1 MILAIGNHN
10 DGLANTLFLGKAMGC
25 HIDGTGNISA
35 LGGHH
40 RGVDAG
46 EEHLG
51 RHVIAGD
58 RQLNESV
65 ASKHQQ
71 ANLIVGEVI
80 HQILDHHLT
89 TVQTAGR
96 DILGQH
102 RVTDIHRN
110 NSLDAGTLLVTD
122 LGAELRTGQH
132 NNQQCQSTLQ
142 NPEFYCGAE
151 TRHIGHERTQQ
162 FGIAKFTQTFL
173 LIAIREK
180 ADDGQYW
187 YHR

>member
-1 MILAIGNHN
+1 
-10 DGLANTLFLGKAMGC
+10 MGS

-35 LGGHH
+35 LGSHH

-80 HQILDHHLT
+80 YQILDHHLT

-96 DILGQH
+96 DIPTSIELLISIAIIVSMPV
-102 RVTDIHRN
+102 RC
-110 NSLDAGTLLVTD
+110 SLLILVPNC
-122 LGAELRTGQH
+122 GRAQH

-162 FGIAKFTQTFL
+162 LGIAKLTQTFL

-180 ADDGQYW
+180 ADDGKVLVSPL
-187 YHR
+187 RDRDM